1 VNYGLGESFTVS
13 PVVVVVSNPDGQRP
27 LSSAMHTVQ
36 TAIPAI
42 AASVSLIMRTFYE
55 DIIQRGGKRMGSVDV
70 ISTITN

>member
-1 VNYGLGESFTVS
+1 
-13 PVVVVVSNPDGQRP
+13 
-27 LSSAMHTVQ
+27 MHTVQ

-70 ISTITN
+70 ISTIPN